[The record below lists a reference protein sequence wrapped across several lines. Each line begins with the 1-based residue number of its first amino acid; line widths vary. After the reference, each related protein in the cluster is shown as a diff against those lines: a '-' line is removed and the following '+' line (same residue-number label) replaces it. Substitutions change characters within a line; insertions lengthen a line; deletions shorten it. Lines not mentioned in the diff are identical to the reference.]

1 MLNINK
7 DVAAVMVSLGKKGMA
22 KFDDTYYL
30 YDPFVRV
37 QGTKGG
43 QVTNKTYSGKWFVMA
58 CILCAGLGCLCG
70 VK

>member
-43 QVTNKTYSGKWFVMA
+43 QVTNKTS
-58 CILCAGLGCLCG
+58 AGNGL
-70 VK
+70 